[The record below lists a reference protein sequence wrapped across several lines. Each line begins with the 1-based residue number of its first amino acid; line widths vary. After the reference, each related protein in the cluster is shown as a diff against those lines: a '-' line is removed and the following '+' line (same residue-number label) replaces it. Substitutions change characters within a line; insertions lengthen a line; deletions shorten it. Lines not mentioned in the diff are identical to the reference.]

1 MDDCSWMY
9 RVSIERLCR
18 MDYCNMVDGF
28 INYTLSNLRNISGGD
43 IRYPCKRCKNKKL
56 LNPDVVTIH
65 LLQKGFMEKYLCW
78 FTHGEPYVPYN
89 TMVEMTV
96 WSTTSSSNV
105 HEVVD
110 DNSNRYRSMVM
121 NKIRMNQG
129 DTSECSIVNEELNK
143 DVTRFFLSF
152 ERL

>member
-1 MDDCSWMY
+1 
-9 RVSIERLCR
+9 
-18 MDYCNMVDGF
+18 
-28 INYTLSNLRNISGGD
+28 
-43 IRYPCKRCKNKKL
+43 
-56 LNPDVVTIH
+56 
-65 LLQKGFMEKYLCW
+65 
-78 FTHGEPYVPYN
+78 
-89 TMVEMTV
+89 MVEMTV

-110 DNSNRYRSMVM
+110 DNSNRYRSIVM

-129 DTSECSIVNEELNK
+129 DTSDCSIVNEELNK